1 METPALILISIVWSI
16 VIFTTGFFFY
26 KVLTI
31 PQKTETDS
39 FSGNDLSD
47 DDIVDQ

>member
-1 METPALILISIVWSI
+1 MSTSALIMAIVTQVVFI
-16 VIFTTGFFFY
+16 VATGYFFY

-39 FSGNDLSD
+39 YSSNDKEK
-47 DDIVDQ
+47 

>member
-1 METPALILISIVWSI
+1 MNTSALILLVTVWSI
-16 VIFTTGFFFY
+16 VTFATGYFFY

-39 FSGNDLSD
+39 FSSNDKEK
-47 DDIVDQ
+47 

>member
-1 METPALILISIVWSI
+1 MSTSALIMTIVTQVVFI
-16 VIFTTGFFFY
+16 VATGYFFY

-39 FSGNDLSD
+39 FSSNDKEK
-47 DDIVDQ
+47 

>member
-1 METPALILISIVWSI
+1 MSTSALIMAIVTQVVFI
-16 VIFTTGFFFY
+16 VATGYFFY

-39 FSGNDLSD
+39 FSSNDKEK
-47 DDIVDQ
+47 